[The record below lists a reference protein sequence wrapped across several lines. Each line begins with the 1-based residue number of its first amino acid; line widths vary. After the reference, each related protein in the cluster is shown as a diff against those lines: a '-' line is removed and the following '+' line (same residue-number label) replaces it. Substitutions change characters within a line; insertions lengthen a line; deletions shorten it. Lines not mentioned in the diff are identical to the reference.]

1 MYPRVC
7 VCFFF
12 GAIPIRTRVFGANIF
27 EFVCES
33 EFPRAPLF
41 ERVLFSV
48 IARARGQTE
57 RERERVHQQHGWRF
71 FFIERANVVELYCDE
86 LEPPGRECI
95 LSSFRSSFFFAE
107 PAVLYIAARAAVKVR
122 NYVTVGGCIQQ
133 VNRSDY
139 ERERELRIVFIKQG
153 EEVELS
159 RDQFTGD

>member
-48 IARARGQTE
+48 AARARGQRE
-57 RERERVHQQHGWRF
+57 REREFTSTAGDFSLLSAQMLSN
-71 FFIERANVVELYCDE
+71 FIAT
-86 LEPPGRECI
+86 
-95 LSSFRSSFFFAE
+95 S
-107 PAVLYIAARAAVKVR
+107 
-122 NYVTVGGCIQQ
+122 
-133 VNRSDY
+133 
-139 ERERELRIVFIKQG
+139 
-153 EEVELS
+153 
-159 RDQFTGD
+159 